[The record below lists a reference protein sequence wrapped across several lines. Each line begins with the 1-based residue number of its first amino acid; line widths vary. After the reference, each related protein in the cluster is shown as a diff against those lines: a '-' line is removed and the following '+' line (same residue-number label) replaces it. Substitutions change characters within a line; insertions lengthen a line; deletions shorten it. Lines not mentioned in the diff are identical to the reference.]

1 MSDHGRP
8 GQREIAVAVGADT
21 RRIELGVR
29 GMTCAACVAHV
40 TAALEDV
47 AGVDAANVNLATER
61 AGLTLSPGFRV
72 SLAELSGALEDAGYG
87 LRVEKLTLKIGGI
100 TSASC
105 VDRIEGALNDVEGVE
120 LADVSLATESGMVE
134 YVPGLA
140 TVADLREAIESVG
153 YSVTGVVSEAGGSA
167 VARELWALKWK
178 AGVSLGV
185 AAIIMAI
192 MVSQVDLSR
201 LPLRVDWIFLA
212 VATPV
217 QFWAG
222 RQFYSSAWNALKH
235 RAANM
240 DTLIATGTSVAYLYS
255 AAVTVFAGSTVLEGR
270 ASGTY
275 FDTST
280 AIVGLVLLGR
290 YLEIRAKGRA
300 SNAVRALIGLQPK
313 RARVLRDG
321 REFDVDVEDVV
332 PGDVVLVRPGERLPV
347 DGEVLE
353 GASSVDES
361 MLTGESVP
369 VEKAPG
375 DTVYGATVNTTG
387 GFSFRATKVG
397 RDSALAQI
405 ARLVE
410 EAQGSRAPVQR
421 LADAVAA
428 YFVPAVVAV
437 SIAAFTIWLF
447 LGPAPAYLSAT
458 LVAVAVLIIACPCAL
473 GLATPTAVMVGIG
486 KGAEQ
491 GILIKS
497 AEALETAH
505 RVDVVVL
512 DKTGTV
518 TEGRLSVIETVAVSI
533 SQDELLRLAASI
545 ERRSEHPVG
554 RAVVEASE
562 RVGAG
567 WAAPTDVRALPG
579 LGIEGTVDGT
589 RVVIGSLK
597 LIEHSGLPVPEDI
610 EASADRLERQGRTL
624 LYVGSGGEVKGLFA
638 LSDSPRADS
647 KAAVDLLRDKGIEVV
662 MLTGDR
668 ERTARAVAAQVGI
681 DRVFAEVLPG
691 EKADV
696 VSRLQAEGK
705 TVAMVGDGINDAPAL
720 ARADVGIAVGTG
732 TDIAMESSD
741 ITLVGTGLT
750 SVAAA
755 IDLSRA
761 TMRTIRQNLFWA
773 FAYNVV
779 LIPIAAGVLYPVF
792 SADGVPEVL
801 SPILGQH
808 GFLNPVL
815 AAGAMAFSSVTV
827 VTNSLRL
834 RRAPVGVQH
843 RRRA

>member
-61 AGLTLSPGFRV
+61 AGLTLSPGSRV

-87 LRVEKLTLKIGGI
+87 LHVEKLTLKIGGI

-105 VDRIEGALNDVEGVE
+105 VHRIEGALNDVEGVE
-120 LADVSLATESGMVE
+120 FADVSLATESGMVE
-134 YVPGLA
+134 YVPGVA

-153 YSVTGVVSEAGGSA
+153 YSATGVVSEAGGSA

-185 AAIIMAI
+185 AAIIMAV

-313 RARVLRDG
+313 RARVIRDG
-321 REFDVDVEDVV
+321 REFDVGVEDVV

-353 GASSVDES
+353 GDSSVDES

-387 GFSFRATKVG
+387 GFSFRATKIG

-405 ARLVE
+405 VRLVE

-486 KGAEQ
+486 KGAER

-518 TEGRLSVIETVAVSI
+518 TEGRLSVIETVAASI

-562 RVGAG
+562 RLGAD

-624 LYVGSGGEVKGLFA
+624 LYVGSGGEVKGLIA

-691 EKADV
+691 EKADI

-773 FAYNVV
+773 FAYNVA

-834 RRAPVGVQH
+834 RRAPVGVRH

>member
-1 MSDHGRP
+1 M
-8 GQREIAVAVGADT
+8 AVGADT
-21 RRIELGVR
+21 RRIEFGVK

-47 AGVDAANVNLATER
+47 AGVSAANVNLATER
-61 AGLTLSPGFRV
+61 AGLMLSPGSRV

-87 LRVEKLTLKIGGI
+87 LRVEKLALGIGEMI
-100 TSASC
+100 SASC
-105 VDRIEGALNDVEGVE
+105 VSRIQGALETVEGVE
-120 LADVSLATESGMVE
+120 LANVSLATESATVE
-134 YVPGLA
+134 YVPGAA
-140 TVADLREAIESVG
+140 TVTDLREAIESVG
-153 YSVTGVVSEAGGSA
+153 YSVTGVVVEGGGDA

-178 AGVSLGV
+178 AGISLGV
-185 AAIIMAI
+185 AAIIMAV
-192 MVSQVDLSR
+192 MLSQVDLSR
-201 LPLRVDWIFLA
+201 LPFPVDWIFFAL
-212 VATPV
+212 ATPV

-255 AAVTVFAGSTVLEGR
+255 AAVTVFAGSVVLEGR
-270 ASGTY
+270 ATGTY

-300 SNAVRALIGLQPK
+300 SSAVRALIGLQPK

-321 REFDVDVEDVV
+321 RELDVGVEDVV

-361 MLTGESVP
+361 MLTGESVTRRQGIWRHRLRGYRQHHRRILL
-369 VEKAPG
+369 PG
-375 DTVYGATVNTTG
+375 HKGGTRLRPGSDSEARGRSAGIEGTGPASCRHRGSLLRPCGDCSFGCRVYH
-387 GFSFRATKVG
+387 
-397 RDSALAQI
+397 LA
-405 ARLVE
+405 
-410 EAQGSRAPVQR
+410 
-421 LADAVAA
+421 
-428 YFVPAVVAV
+428 VP
-437 SIAAFTIWLF
+437 
-447 LGPAPAYLSAT
+447 GPAPAYLNAT
-458 LVAVAVLIIACPCAL
+458 LVAVAVLIVACPCAL

-518 TEGRLSVIETVAVSI
+518 TEGRLSVVETVAASI
-533 SQDELLRLAASI
+533 SRDELLRLAASI
-545 ERRSEHPVG
+545 ERRSEHPIG

-562 RVGAG
+562 SVGAG
-567 WAAPTDVRALPG
+567 WAAATDVRALPG

-589 RVVIGSLK
+589 GVVIGSHK
-597 LIEHSGLPVPEDI
+597 LIEQRGLPVPEEV
-610 EASADRLERQGRTL
+610 EASADRLEREGRTHL
-624 LYVGSGGEVKGLFA
+624 FVGFGGEIKGLIA

-668 ERTARAVAAQVGI
+668 ERTAQAVAAQVGI

-696 VSRLQAEGK
+696 VARLQAEGK

-741 ITLVGTGLT
+741 VTLVGTGLT
-750 SVAAA
+750 PVAAA

-773 FAYNVV
+773 FAYNVA
-779 LIPIAAGVLYPVF
+779 LIPVAAGVLYPIF
-792 SADGVPEVL
+792 SANGVPEVL

-834 RRAPVGVQH
+834 RRAPVGVRH
-843 RRRA
+843 RRYS

>member
-1 MSDHGRP
+1 M
-8 GQREIAVAVGADT
+8 AVGADT
-21 RRIELGVR
+21 RRIEFGVK

-47 AGVDAANVNLATER
+47 AGVSAANVNLATER
-61 AGLTLSPGFRV
+61 AGLMLSPGSRV

-87 LRVEKLTLKIGGI
+87 LRVEKLALGIGEMI
-100 TSASC
+100 SASC
-105 VDRIEGALNDVEGVE
+105 VSRIQGALETVEGVE
-120 LADVSLATESGMVE
+120 LANVSLATESATVE
-134 YVPGLA
+134 YVPGAA
-140 TVADLREAIESVG
+140 TVTDLREAIESVG
-153 YSVTGVVSEAGGSA
+153 YSVTGVVVEGGGDA

-178 AGVSLGV
+178 AGISLGV
-185 AAIIMAI
+185 AAVIMAA
-192 MVSQVDLSR
+192 MVSPADLSG
-201 LPLRVDWIFLA
+201 LPVGVDWIFFAL
-212 VATPV
+212 ATPV

-222 RQFYSSAWNALKH
+222 RQFYGSAWNALKH
-235 RAANM
+235 RTANM
-240 DTLIATGTSVAYLYS
+240 DTLIVTGTSVAYLYS
-255 AAVTVFAGSTVLEGR
+255 AAVTIFAGSAVLEGR
-270 ASGTY
+270 ATGTY

-300 SNAVRALIGLQPK
+300 SSAVRALIGLQPK

-321 REFDVDVEDVV
+321 RELDVGVEDVV

-369 VEKAPG
+369 VDKESG

-405 ARLVE
+405 VRLVE

-421 LADAVAA
+421 LADTVAA
-428 YFVPAVVAV
+428 YFVPAVIAV
-437 SIAAFTIWLF
+437 SVAAFTIWLF
-447 LGPAPAYLSAT
+447 LGPAPPYLNAT
-458 LVAVAVLIIACPCAL
+458 LVAVAVLIVACPCAL

-518 TEGRLSVIETVAVSI
+518 TEGRLSVVETVAASI
-533 SQDELLRLAASI
+533 SRDELLRLAASI
-545 ERRSEHPVG
+545 ERRSEHPIG

-562 RVGAG
+562 SVGAG
-567 WAAPTDVRALPG
+567 WAAATDVRALPG

-589 RVVIGSLK
+589 GVVIGSHK
-597 LIEHSGLPVPEDI
+597 LIEQRGLPVPEEV
-610 EASADRLERQGRTL
+610 EASADRLEREGRTHL
-624 LYVGSGGEVKGLFA
+624 FVGFGGEIKGLIA
-638 LSDSPRADS
+638 LSDSLRADS

-668 ERTARAVAAQVGI
+668 ERTAQAVAAQVGI

-696 VSRLQAEGK
+696 VARLQAEGK

-741 ITLVGTGLT
+741 VTLVGTGLT
-750 SVAAA
+750 PVAAA

-773 FAYNVV
+773 FAYNVA
-779 LIPIAAGVLYPVF
+779 LIPVAAGVLYPIF
-792 SADGVPEVL
+792 SANGVPEVL

-815 AAGAMAFSSVTV
+815 AAGAMGFSSVTV

-834 RRAPVGVQH
+834 RRAPVGVRH
-843 RRRA
+843 RRYS

>member
-1 MSDHGRP
+1 
-8 GQREIAVAVGADT
+8 
-21 RRIELGVR
+21 
-29 GMTCAACVAHV
+29 MTCAACVAHV

-61 AGLTLSPGFRV
+61 AGLTLSPGSRV

-87 LRVEKLTLKIGGI
+87 LRVEKLALGIGGM

-105 VDRIEGALNDVEGVE
+105 VSRIQGALETVEGVE
-120 LADVSLATESGMVE
+120 LANVSLATESATVE
-134 YVPGLA
+134 YVPGAA
-140 TVADLREAIESVG
+140 TVTDLREAIESVG
-153 YSVTGVVSEAGGSA
+153 YSVTGVVSEGGGPA

-178 AGVSLGV
+178 AGISLGG
-185 AAIIMAI
+185 AAVIMAA
-192 MVSQVDLSR
+192 MVSPADLSG
-201 LPLRVDWIFLA
+201 LPVGVDWIFFAL
-212 VATPV
+212 ATPV

-222 RQFYSSAWNALKH
+222 RQFYGSAWNALKH
-235 RAANM
+235 RTANM

-255 AAVTVFAGSTVLEGR
+255 AAVTIFAGSAVLEGR
-270 ASGTY
+270 ATGTY

-300 SNAVRALIGLQPK
+300 SSAVRALIGLQPK

-321 REFDVDVEDVV
+321 RELDVGVEDVV

-369 VEKAPG
+369 VDKESG

-405 ARLVE
+405 VRLVE

-421 LADAVAA
+421 LADTVAA
-428 YFVPAVVAV
+428 YFVPVVIAV
-437 SIAAFTIWLF
+437 SVVAFTIWLF
-447 LGPAPAYLSAT
+447 LGPAPASLNAT

-473 GLATPTAVMVGIG
+473 GLATPTAIMVGIG
-486 KGAEQ
+486 KGAER

-505 RVDVVVL
+505 RIDVAVL

-518 TEGRLSVIETVAVSI
+518 TEGRLSVIETVAASI
-533 SQDELLRLAASI
+533 SRDELLRLAASI
-545 ERRSEHPVG
+545 ERSSEHPIG

-562 RVGAG
+562 SVGAG
-567 WAAPTDVRALPG
+567 WAAATDVRALPG
-579 LGIEGTVDGT
+579 LGIEGTVDGIE
-589 RVVIGSLK
+589 VVVGSLK
-597 LIEHSGLPVPEDI
+597 LMEQRSLPVPKEV
-610 EASADRLERQGRTL
+610 EASAERLERQGRTL
-624 LYVGSGGEVKGLFA
+624 LYVGSGGEVRGLIA

-647 KAAVDLLRDKGIEVV
+647 KAAVDMLSAKGIEVV

-668 ERTARAVAAQVGI
+668 ERTAQAVAAQVGI
-681 DRVFAEVLPG
+681 GRVFAEVLPG
-691 EKADV
+691 EKVDV
-696 VSRLQAEGK
+696 VARLQAEGK

-741 ITLVGTGLT
+741 ITLVGAGLT
-750 SVAAA
+750 PVATA
-755 IDLSRA
+755 IDLSHA

-773 FAYNVV
+773 FAYNVA
-779 LIPIAAGVLYPVF
+779 LIPVAAGVLYPIF
-792 SADGVPEVL
+792 LANGVPEVL

-834 RRAPVGVQH
+834 RRAPVGVRH

>member
-29 GMTCAACVAHV
+29 GMTCAACVSHV

-47 AGVDAANVNLATER
+47 AGVDSANVNLATER
-61 AGLTLSPGFRV
+61 AGLTLSPGSRV

-105 VDRIEGALNDVEGVE
+105 VHRIEGALNDVEGVE

-134 YVPGLA
+134 YVSGAA

-185 AAIIMAI
+185 AAIIMVV

-201 LPLRVDWIFLA
+201 LPLRVDWIFFA

-321 REFDVDVEDVV
+321 GEFDVGVEDVV

-369 VEKAPG
+369 VDKAPG

-405 ARLVE
+405 VRLVE
-410 EAQGSRAPVQR
+410 DAQGSRAPVQR

-437 SIAAFTIWLF
+437 SIAAFTVWLF

-486 KGAEQ
+486 KGAER

-518 TEGRLSVIETVAVSI
+518 TEGRLSVIETVAASI

-562 RVGAG
+562 RAGAD
-567 WAAPTDVRALPG
+567 WASPTDVRALPG

-597 LIEHSGLPVPEDI
+597 LIEHSGLPIPEDI

-624 LYVGSGGEVKGLFA
+624 LYVGSGGEVKGLIA

-647 KAAVDLLRDKGIEVV
+647 KAAVDLLRDEGIEVV

-691 EKADV
+691 EKADI

-741 ITLVGTGLT
+741 ITLVGAGLT

-773 FAYNVV
+773 FAYNVA

-834 RRAPVGVQH
+834 RRAPVGVRH

>member
-1 MSDHGRP
+1 
-8 GQREIAVAVGADT
+8 
-21 RRIELGVR
+21 
-29 GMTCAACVAHV
+29 MTCAACVAHV

-105 VDRIEGALNDVEGVE
+105 VHRIEGALNGVEGVE
-120 LADVSLATESGMVE
+120 FADVSLATESGMVE
-134 YVPGLA
+134 YVPGVA

-201 LPLRVDWIFLA
+201 LPLRVDWIFFAL
-212 VATPV
+212 ATPV

-222 RQFYSSAWNALKH
+222 RQFYGSAWNALKH
-235 RAANM
+235 RTANM
-240 DTLIATGTSVAYLYS
+240 DTLIVTGTSVAYLYS
-255 AAVTVFAGSTVLEGR
+255 AAVTIFAGSAVLEGR
-270 ASGTY
+270 ATGTY

-300 SNAVRALIGLQPK
+300 SSAVRALIGLQPK

-321 REFDVDVEDVV
+321 RELDVGVEDVV

-369 VEKAPG
+369 VDKESG

-405 ARLVE
+405 VRLVE

-421 LADAVAA
+421 LADTVAA
-428 YFVPAVVAV
+428 YFVPAVIAV
-437 SIAAFTIWLF
+437 SVAAFTIWLF
-447 LGPAPAYLSAT
+447 LGPAPPYLNAT
-458 LVAVAVLIIACPCAL
+458 LVAVAVLIVACPCAL

-518 TEGRLSVIETVAVSI
+518 TEGRLSVVETVAASI
-533 SQDELLRLAASI
+533 SRDELLRLAASI
-545 ERRSEHPVG
+545 ERRSEHPIG

-562 RVGAG
+562 SVGAG
-567 WAAPTDVRALPG
+567 WAAATDVRALPG

-589 RVVIGSLK
+589 GVVIGSHK
-597 LIEHSGLPVPEDI
+597 LIEQRGLPVPEEV
-610 EASADRLERQGRTL
+610 EASADRLEREGRTHL
-624 LYVGSGGEVKGLFA
+624 FVGFGGEIKGLIA
-638 LSDSPRADS
+638 LSDSLRADS

-668 ERTARAVAAQVGI
+668 ERTAQAVAAQVGI

-696 VSRLQAEGK
+696 VARLQAEGK

-741 ITLVGTGLT
+741 ITLVGAGLT
-750 SVAAA
+750 PVAAA

-773 FAYNVV
+773 FAYNVA
-779 LIPIAAGVLYPVF
+779 LIPVAAGVLYPIF
-792 SADGVPEVL
+792 SANGVPEGL

-834 RRAPVGVQH
+834 RRAPVGVRH
-843 RRRA
+843 RRHS

>member
-1 MSDHGRP
+1 M
-8 GQREIAVAVGADT
+8 AVGADT
-21 RRIELGVR
+21 RRIEFGVK

-47 AGVDAANVNLATER
+47 AGVSAANVNLATER
-61 AGLTLSPGFRV
+61 AGLMLSPGSRV

-87 LRVEKLTLKIGGI
+87 LRVEKLALGIGEMI
-100 TSASC
+100 SASC
-105 VDRIEGALNDVEGVE
+105 VSRIQGALETVEGVE
-120 LADVSLATESGMVE
+120 LANVSLATESATVE
-134 YVPGLA
+134 YVPGAA
-140 TVADLREAIESVG
+140 TVTDLREAIESVG
-153 YSVTGVVSEAGGSA
+153 YSVTGVVVEGGGPA

-178 AGVSLGV
+178 AGISLGV
-185 AAIIMAI
+185 AAVIMAA
-192 MVSQVDLSR
+192 MVSPADLSG
-201 LPLRVDWIFLA
+201 LPVGVDWIFFAL
-212 VATPV
+212 ATPV

-235 RAANM
+235 RAASM

-255 AAVTVFAGSTVLEGR
+255 AAVTIFAGSTVLDGR

-275 FDTST
+275 FDTSS
-280 AIVGLVLLGR
+280 AIIGLVLLGR

-300 SNAVRALIGLQPK
+300 SSAVRALIGLQPK

-321 REFDVDVEDVV
+321 RELDVGVEDVV

-353 GASSVDES
+353 GASAVDES
-361 MLTGESVP
+361 MLTGESLP
-369 VEKAPG
+369 VDKASG

-405 ARLVE
+405 VRLVE

-421 LADAVAA
+421 LADTVAA
-428 YFVPAVVAV
+428 YFVPAVIAV
-437 SIAAFTIWLF
+437 SVAAFTAWLF
-447 LGPAPAYLSAT
+447 LGPAPAYLNAT

-505 RVDVVVL
+505 KVDVVVL

-518 TEGRLSVIETVAVSI
+518 TEGRLSVVETVAASI
-533 SQDELLRLAASI
+533 SRDELLRLAASI
-545 ERRSEHPVG
+545 ERRSEHPIG

-562 RVGAG
+562 SVGAG
-567 WAAPTDVRALPG
+567 WAAATDVRALPG

-589 RVVIGSLK
+589 GVVIGSHK
-597 LIEHSGLPVPEDI
+597 LIEQRGLPVPEEV
-610 EASADRLERQGRTL
+610 EASADRLEREGRTHL
-624 LYVGSGGEVKGLFA
+624 FVGFRGEIKGLIA

-668 ERTARAVAAQVGI
+668 ERTAQAVAAQVGI

-696 VSRLQAEGK
+696 VSKLQAEGK

-741 ITLVGTGLT
+741 ITLVGGGLT
-750 SVAAA
+750 PVAAA

-773 FAYNVV
+773 FAYNVA
-779 LIPIAAGVLYPVF
+779 LIPVAAGVLYPIF
-792 SADGVPEVL
+792 SANGVPEVL

-815 AAGAMAFSSVTV
+815 AAGAMGFSSVTV

-834 RRAPVGVQH
+834 RRAPVGVRH
-843 RRRA
+843 RRHS

>member
-1 MSDHGRP
+1 
-8 GQREIAVAVGADT
+8 
-21 RRIELGVR
+21 
-29 GMTCAACVAHV
+29 MTCAACVAHV

-361 MLTGESVP
+361 MLTGESVL

>member
-1 MSDHGRP
+1 
-8 GQREIAVAVGADT
+8 
-21 RRIELGVR
+21 
-29 GMTCAACVAHV
+29 MTCAACVAHV

-61 AGLTLSPGFRV
+61 AGLTLSPGSRV

-87 LRVEKLTLKIGGI
+87 LRVEKLTLKISGI

-105 VDRIEGALNDVEGVE
+105 VHRIEGALNGVEGVE
-120 LADVSLATESGMVE
+120 IADVSLATESGMVE
-134 YVPGLA
+134 YVPGVA

-212 VATPV
+212 VAAPV

-313 RARVLRDG
+313 RARVIRDG
-321 REFDVDVEDVV
+321 REFDVGVEDVV

-353 GASSVDES
+353 GDSSVDES

-387 GFSFRATKVG
+387 GFSFRATKIG

-405 ARLVE
+405 VRLVE

-518 TEGRLSVIETVAVSI
+518 TEGRLSVIETVAASI

-562 RVGAG
+562 RLGAD

-720 ARADVGIAVGTG
+720 ARADVGIAIGTG

-741 ITLVGTGLT
+741 ITLVGAGLT

-834 RRAPVGVQH
+834 RRAPVGVRR

>member
-1 MSDHGRP
+1 M
-8 GQREIAVAVGADT
+8 AVGADT
-21 RRIELGVR
+21 RRIEFGVK

-47 AGVDAANVNLATER
+47 AGVSAANVNLATER
-61 AGLTLSPGFRV
+61 AGLMLSPGSRV

-87 LRVEKLTLKIGGI
+87 LRVEKLALGIGEMI
-100 TSASC
+100 SASC
-105 VDRIEGALNDVEGVE
+105 VSRIQGALETVEGVE
-120 LADVSLATESGMVE
+120 LANVSLATESATVE
-134 YVPGLA
+134 YVPGAA
-140 TVADLREAIESVG
+140 TVTDLREAIESVG
-153 YSVTGVVSEAGGSA
+153 YSVTGVVVEGGGDA

-178 AGVSLGV
+178 AGISLGV
-185 AAIIMAI
+185 AAVIMAA
-192 MVSQVDLSR
+192 MVSPADLSG
-201 LPLRVDWIFLA
+201 LPVGVDWIFFAL
-212 VATPV
+212 ATPV

-222 RQFYSSAWNALKH
+222 RQFYGSAWNALKH
-235 RAANM
+235 RTANM

-255 AAVTVFAGSTVLEGR
+255 AAVTIFAGSAVLEGR
-270 ASGTY
+270 ATGTY

-290 YLEIRAKGRA
+290 YLEVRAKGRA
-300 SNAVRALIGLQPK
+300 SNAVRALIGLQPR

-321 REFDVDVEDVV
+321 RELDVGVEDVV

-369 VEKAPG
+369 VDKASG

-405 ARLVE
+405 VRLVE

-421 LADAVAA
+421 LADTVAA
-428 YFVPAVVAV
+428 YFVPAVIAV

-447 LGPAPAYLSAT
+447 LGPAPAYLNAT

-486 KGAEQ
+486 KGAER

-505 RVDVVVL
+505 KVDVVVL

-518 TEGRLSVIETVAVSI
+518 TEGRLSVVETVAASI
-533 SQDELLRLAASI
+533 SRDELLRLAASI
-545 ERRSEHPVG
+545 ERRSEHPIG

-562 RVGAG
+562 SVGAG
-567 WAAPTDVRALPG
+567 WAAATDVRALPG

-589 RVVIGSLK
+589 GVVIGNHK
-597 LIEHSGLPVPEDI
+597 LIEQRGLPVPEEV
-610 EASADRLERQGRTL
+610 EASADRLEREGRTHFF
-624 LYVGSGGEVKGLFA
+624 VGFGGEIKGLIS

-668 ERTARAVAAQVGI
+668 ERTAQAVAAQVGI

-696 VSRLQAEGK
+696 VAWLQAEGK

-741 ITLVGTGLT
+741 ITLVGGGLT
-750 SVAAA
+750 PVAAA

-773 FAYNVV
+773 FAYNVA
-779 LIPIAAGVLYPVF
+779 LIPVAAGVLYPIF
-792 SADGVPEVL
+792 SANGVPEVL

-834 RRAPVGVQH
+834 RRAPVGVRH
-843 RRRA
+843 RRYS

>member
-1 MSDHGRP
+1 M
-8 GQREIAVAVGADT
+8 AAGADT
-21 RRIELGVR
+21 RRIELGVS

-47 AGVDAANVNLATER
+47 TGVDAANVNLATER
-61 AGLTLSPGFRV
+61 AGLTLSPDSQV

-87 LRVEKLTLKIGGI
+87 LRLEKLTLRIGGM

-105 VDRIEGALNDVEGVE
+105 VPRIAGALNDVEGVE
-120 LADVSLATESGMVE
+120 LADVSLATESATVE
-134 YVPGLA
+134 YVPGAA
-140 TVADLREAIESVG
+140 TVTDLREAIEGVG
-153 YSVTGVVSEAGGSA
+153 YSVTGVESEAGGSA
-167 VARELWALKWK
+167 VAGELWALKWK

-185 AAIIMAI
+185 AAIIMAV
-192 MVSQVDLSR
+192 MVFQVDLSR
-201 LPLRVDWIFLA
+201 LPFRVDWIFFAL
-212 VATPV
+212 ATPV

-255 AAVTVFAGSTVLEGR
+255 AAVTVFAGSAALEGR

-290 YLEIRAKGRA
+290 YLEVRAKGRA
-300 SNAVRALIGLQPK
+300 SNAVRALIGLQPR

-321 REFDVDVEDVV
+321 RELDVSVEDVV
-332 PGDVVLVRPGERLPV
+332 PGDVVLARPGERLPV

-369 VEKAPG
+369 VDKAPG

-405 ARLVE
+405 VRLVE

-428 YFVPAVVAV
+428 YFVPAVIAV
-437 SIAAFTIWLF
+437 SVAAFTIWLF
-447 LGPAPAYLSAT
+447 LGPAPAYLNAT

-486 KGAEQ
+486 KGAKQ

-505 RVDVVVL
+505 KVDVVVL

-518 TEGRLSVIETVAVSI
+518 TEGRLSVVETFAASI
-533 SQDELLRLAASI
+533 SRDKLLRLAASI
-545 ERRSEHPVG
+545 ERRSEHPIG

-562 RVGAG
+562 SVGAG
-567 WAAPTDVRALPG
+567 WAAATDVRALPG
-579 LGIEGTVDGT
+579 LGIEGTVEGT
-589 RVVIGSLK
+589 GVVIGSLK
-597 LIEHSGLPVPEDI
+597 LVEHSGLCVPEDI
-610 EASADRLERQGRTL
+610 EASADLLEGQGRTL
-624 LYVGSGGEVKGLFA
+624 LFVGFGGEVKGLIA

-647 KAAVDLLRDKGIEVV
+647 KAAVDLLRDKGIEVA

-668 ERTARAVAAQVGI
+668 ERTAQAVAAQVGI
-681 DRVFAEVLPG
+681 DRVFSEVLPG

-696 VSRLQAEGK
+696 VSLLQAQGK

-720 ARADVGIAVGTG
+720 ALADVGIAVGTG

-741 ITLVGTGLT
+741 ITLVGAGLT
-750 SVAAA
+750 PVAAS

-773 FAYNVV
+773 FAYNVA
-779 LIPIAAGVLYPVF
+779 LIPVAAGVLYPVF
-792 SADGVPEVL
+792 SANGVPDVL
-801 SPILGQH
+801 SPVLGQH

-834 RRAPVGVQH
+834 RRAPVGVRH
-843 RRRA
+843 RRYS

>member
-1 MSDHGRP
+1 M
-8 GQREIAVAVGADT
+8 AVDGDT
-21 RRIELGVR
+21 RRVELGVS
-29 GMTCAACVAHV
+29 GMTCAACVVHV
-40 TAALEDV
+40 TGALEGV
-47 AGVDAANVNLATER
+47 AGVDAANVNLATEK
-61 AGLTLSPGFRV
+61 AGLTLSPGSGV
-72 SLAELSGALEDAGYG
+72 SLSDLSAALEDAGYG
-87 LRVEKLTLKIGGI
+87 LRLEKLTLGIGGM
-100 TSASC
+100 TSSSC
-105 VDRIEGALNDVEGVE
+105 VGQIEGALLGVEGVE
-120 LADVSLATESGMVE
+120 VAHVSLATESGTVE
-134 YVPGLA
+134 YVPGVVA
-140 TVADLREAIESVG
+140 VADLREAIEKAG
-153 YSVTGVVSEAGGSA
+153 YSVTGVVSEGGGVA
-167 VARELWALKWK
+167 VARELRALKWK
-178 AGVSLGV
+178 AGISLVV
-185 AAIIMAI
+185 AAVTMAV
-192 MVSQVDLSR
+192 MMSPADLSG
-201 LPLRVDWIFLA
+201 LPVGVDWMFFAL
-212 VATPV
+212 ATPV

-222 RQFYSSAWNALKH
+222 RQFYASAWNALKH
-235 RAANM
+235 GAANM

-255 AAVTVFAGSTVLEGR
+255 ATVTVFAGSTVLEGR
-270 ASGTY
+270 ASATY

-321 REFDVDVEDVV
+321 LELDVGVDDVV
-332 PGDVVLVRPGERLPV
+332 PGDVVLVRPGERIPV
-347 DGEVLE
+347 DGEVVE

-369 VEKAPG
+369 VDKASG

-387 GFSFRATKVG
+387 AFSFRATKVG

-405 ARLVE
+405 VRLVE
-410 EAQGSRAPVQR
+410 DAQGSRAPVQR

-437 SIAAFTIWLF
+437 SIAAFTVWIF
-447 LGPAPAYLSAT
+447 LGPAPAFVNAT

-486 KGAEQ
+486 KGAER
-491 GILIKS
+491 GILVKS

-518 TEGRLSVIETVAVSI
+518 TEGRLSVVEIVAHSM
-533 SQDELLRLAASI
+533 SRGELLRLAASI

-554 RAVVEASE
+554 RAVVEAFE
-562 RVGAG
+562 EVGAD
-567 WAAPTDVRALPG
+567 WAVTADVRALPG
-579 LGIEGTVDGT
+579 LGIEGTVDGA
-589 RVVIGSLK
+589 RVVVGSLR
-597 LIEHSGLPVPEDI
+597 LIEQRGFPIPKDVRV
-610 EASADRLERQGRTL
+610 SADRLEGQGRTL
-624 LYVGSGGEVKGLFA
+624 LYVGSEGEVTGLIA

-647 KAAVDLLRDKGIEVV
+647 RAAVDLLRDRGIEVV

-668 ERTARAVAAQVGI
+668 EPTARAAAAQVGI

-696 VSRLQAEGK
+696 VSQLQAEGK

-732 TDIAMESSD
+732 VDIAMESSD
-741 ITLVGTGLT
+741 VTLVGAGLT
-750 SVAAA
+750 PVAAA

-761 TMRTIRQNLFWA
+761 AMRTIRQNLFWA
-773 FAYNVV
+773 FAYNVA
-779 LIPIAAGVLYPVF
+779 LIPVAAGVLYPVF
-792 SADGVPEVL
+792 AANGVPEVL

-827 VTNSLRL
+827 VANSLRL
-834 RRAPVGVQH
+834 RRASVGVRH
-843 RRRA
+843 RRHA

>member
-1 MSDHGRP
+1 M
-8 GQREIAVAVGADT
+8 AVGGDT
-21 RRIELGVR
+21 RRIEFGVK

-47 AGVDAANVNLATER
+47 AGVSAANVNLATER
-61 AGLTLSPGFRV
+61 AGLMLSPGSRV

-87 LRVEKLTLKIGGI
+87 LRVEKLTLGIGEMI
-100 TSASC
+100 SASC
-105 VDRIEGALNDVEGVE
+105 VSRIQGALETVEGVE
-120 LADVSLATESGMVE
+120 LANVSLATESATVE
-134 YVPGLA
+134 YVPGAA
-140 TVADLREAIESVG
+140 TVTDLREAIESVG
-153 YSVTGVVSEAGGSA
+153 YSVTGVVVEGGGDA

-178 AGVSLGV
+178 AGISLGV
-185 AAIIMAI
+185 AAVIMAA
-192 MVSQVDLSR
+192 MVSPADLSG
-201 LPLRVDWIFLA
+201 LPVGVDWIFFAL
-212 VATPV
+212 ATPV

-222 RQFYSSAWNALKH
+222 RQFYGSAWNALKH
-235 RAANM
+235 RTANM
-240 DTLIATGTSVAYLYS
+240 DTLIVTGTSVAYLYS
-255 AAVTVFAGSTVLEGR
+255 AAVTIFAGSAVLEGR
-270 ASGTY
+270 ATGTY

-300 SNAVRALIGLQPK
+300 SSAVRALIGLQPK

-321 REFDVDVEDVV
+321 RELDVGVEDVV

-369 VEKAPG
+369 VDKESG

-387 GFSFRATKVG
+387 GFSFQATKVG

-405 ARLVE
+405 VRLVE

-421 LADAVAA
+421 LADTVAA
-428 YFVPAVVAV
+428 YFVPAVIAV
-437 SIAAFTIWLF
+437 SVAAFTIWLF
-447 LGPAPAYLSAT
+447 LGPAPPYLNAT
-458 LVAVAVLIIACPCAL
+458 LVAVAVLIVACPCAL

-518 TEGRLSVIETVAVSI
+518 TEGRLSVVETVAASI
-533 SQDELLRLAASI
+533 SRDELLRLAASI
-545 ERRSEHPVG
+545 ERRSEHPIG

-562 RVGAG
+562 SVGAG
-567 WAAPTDVRALPG
+567 GAAATDVRALPG

-589 RVVIGSLK
+589 GVVIGSHK
-597 LIEHSGLPVPEDI
+597 LIEQRGLPVPEEV
-610 EASADRLERQGRTL
+610 EASADRLEREGRTHL
-624 LYVGSGGEVKGLFA
+624 FVGFGGEIKGLIA

-668 ERTARAVAAQVGI
+668 ERTAQAVAAQVGI

-696 VSRLQAEGK
+696 VARLQAEGK

-741 ITLVGTGLT
+741 VTLVGTGLT
-750 SVAAA
+750 PVAAA

-773 FAYNVV
+773 FAYNVA
-779 LIPIAAGVLYPVF
+779 LIPVAAGVLYPIF
-792 SADGVPEVL
+792 SANGVPEVL

-815 AAGAMAFSSVTV
+815 AAGAMGFSSVTV

-834 RRAPVGVQH
+834 RRAPVGVRH
-843 RRRA
+843 RRYS

>member
-1 MSDHGRP
+1 
-8 GQREIAVAVGADT
+8 
-21 RRIELGVR
+21 
-29 GMTCAACVAHV
+29 MTCAACVAHV

-47 AGVDAANVNLATER
+47 TGVDAANVNLATER

-105 VDRIEGALNDVEGVE
+105 VHRIEGALNGVEGVE
-120 LADVSLATESGMVE
+120 FADVSLATESGMVE
-134 YVPGLA
+134 YVPGVA

-255 AAVTVFAGSTVLEGR
+255 AAVTVFAGSTILEGR

-313 RARVLRDG
+313 RARILRDG
-321 REFDVDVEDVV
+321 REFDVGVEDVV
-332 PGDVVLVRPGERLPV
+332 LGDVVLVRPGERLPV
-347 DGEVLE
+347 DGEVIE

-369 VEKAPG
+369 VDKASG

-405 ARLVE
+405 VRLVE

-428 YFVPAVVAV
+428 YFVPAVVVV
-437 SIAAFTIWLF
+437 SIAAFTVWLF
-447 LGPAPAYLSAT
+447 LGPEPACLSAT

-486 KGAEQ
+486 KGAER

-518 TEGRLSVIETVAVSI
+518 TEGRLSVVETVAASI
-533 SQDELLRLAASI
+533 GQDELLRLAASI

-562 RVGAG
+562 RLGAD

-597 LIEHSGLPVPEDI
+597 LIEQSGLPVPEDV
-610 EASADRLERQGRTL
+610 EASVDRLERQGRTL
-624 LYVGSGGEVKGLFA
+624 LYVGSGGEVKGLIA

-691 EKADV
+691 EKADI

-755 IDLSRA
+755 IDLSRV

-773 FAYNVV
+773 FAYNVA

-792 SADGVPEVL
+792 STDGVPEVL

-834 RRAPVGVQH
+834 RRAPVGVRQ

>member
-1 MSDHGRP
+1 
-8 GQREIAVAVGADT
+8 
-21 RRIELGVR
+21 
-29 GMTCAACVAHV
+29 MTCAACVAHV

-105 VDRIEGALNDVEGVE
+105 VHRIEGALNGVEGVE
-120 LADVSLATESGMVE
+120 FADVSLATESGMVE
-134 YVPGLA
+134 YVPGVA

-153 YSVTGVVSEAGGSA
+153 YSVTGVESEADGSA
-167 VARELWALKWK
+167 VARELWTLKWK

-185 AAIIMAI
+185 AAIIMAV

-217 QFWAG
+217 QLWAG
-222 RQFYSSAWNALKH
+222 HQFYSSAWNALKH

-240 DTLIATGTSVAYLYS
+240 DTLIVTGTSVAYLYS
-255 AAVTVFAGSTVLEGR
+255 AAVTVFAGSTILEGR

-313 RARVLRDG
+313 RARILRDG
-321 REFDVDVEDVV
+321 REFDVGVEDVV

-347 DGEVLE
+347 DGEVIE

-369 VEKAPG
+369 VDKASG

-405 ARLVE
+405 VRLVE
-410 EAQGSRAPVQR
+410 DAQGSRAPVQR

-447 LGPAPAYLSAT
+447 LGPEPAYLSAT

-486 KGAEQ
+486 KGAER

-497 AEALETAH
+497 AEALETAQ

-518 TEGRLSVIETVAVSI
+518 TEGRLSVVETVAASI

-562 RVGAG
+562 RLGAD

-624 LYVGSGGEVKGLFA
+624 LYVGSGGEVRGLIA

-668 ERTARAVAAQVGI
+668 GRTARAVAAQVGI

-720 ARADVGIAVGTG
+720 ARADVGISVGTG

-741 ITLVGTGLT
+741 ITLVGAGLT

-773 FAYNVV
+773 FAYNVA

-834 RRAPVGVQH
+834 RRAPVGVRQ

>member
-1 MSDHGRP
+1 M
-8 GQREIAVAVGADT
+8 AVGADT
-21 RRIELGVR
+21 RRIEIGVS
-29 GMTCAACVAHV
+29 GMTCAACVSHV

-47 AGVDAANVNLATER
+47 DGVDAANVNLATEK
-61 AGLTLSPGFRV
+61 AGLTLSPGSHV
-72 SLAELSGALEDAGYG
+72 LLVDLSGALDDAGYG
-87 LRVEKLTLKIGGI
+87 LSVEKLTLGIGGM
-100 TSASC
+100 TSESC
-105 VDRIEGALNDVEGVE
+105 VRRIEDALDDVEGVE
-120 LADVSLATESGMVE
+120 LASVSLAAESAAVE
-134 YVPGLA
+134 YVPG
-140 TVADLREAIESVG
+140 VAAVTDLREVIESVG
-153 YSVTGVVSEAGGSA
+153 YSVTGVESEGGGPA
-167 VARELWALKWK
+167 VARELRALKWK
-178 AGVSLGV
+178 AGISLSV
-185 AAIIMAI
+185 AAVTMAV
-192 MVSQVDLSR
+192 MMSPADLSA
-201 LPLRVDWIFLA
+201 LPVGVDWIFF
-212 VATPV
+212 VFATPV

-222 RQFYSSAWNALKH
+222 RQFYASAWNALKH

-300 SNAVRALIGLQPK
+300 SNAVRALIGLQPR

-321 REFDVDVEDVV
+321 RELDVGVDDVV
-332 PGDVVLVRPGERLPV
+332 PGDVVLVRPGERIPV
-347 DGEVLE
+347 DGEVVE
-353 GASSVDES
+353 GASSIDES

-369 VEKAPG
+369 VDKASG

-387 GFSFRATKVG
+387 AFSFRATKVG

-405 ARLVE
+405 VRLVE
-410 EAQGSRAPVQR
+410 DAQGSRAPVQR

-437 SIAAFTIWLF
+437 SIAAFTVWLF
-447 LGPAPAYLSAT
+447 LGPAPAFVNAT

-518 TEGRLSVIETVAVSI
+518 TEGRLSVVEIVAPSM
-533 SQDELLRLAASI
+533 SRDELLRLAASV

-554 RAVVEASE
+554 RAIVKAFEE
-562 RVGAG
+562 VGAD
-567 WAAPTDVRALPG
+567 WAATADVRALPG
-579 LGIEGTVDGT
+579 LGIEGMVNGA
-589 RVVIGSLK
+589 RVVIGSLN
-597 LIEHSGLPVPEDI
+597 LIEQNGFPIPEDI
-610 EASADRLERQGRTL
+610 QVSADRLEGQGRTL
-624 LYVGSGGEVKGLFA
+624 LYVGSGGEVMGLIA

-647 KAAVDLLRDKGIEVV
+647 RAAVDLLRGRGIEVV

-668 ERTARAVAAQVGI
+668 EPTARAVAAQVGI

-732 TDIAMESSD
+732 ADIAMESSD
-741 ITLVGTGLT
+741 ITLVGAGLT
-750 SVAAA
+750 PVEAA

-761 TMRTIRQNLFWA
+761 AMMTIRQNLFWA
-773 FAYNVV
+773 FAYNVA

-827 VTNSLRL
+827 VANSLRL
-834 RRAPVGVQH
+834 RRAPVGVRH
-843 RRRA
+843 RRHA

>member
-1 MSDHGRP
+1 M
-8 GQREIAVAVGADT
+8 AVGADT
-21 RRIELGVR
+21 RRIEFGVK

-47 AGVDAANVNLATER
+47 AGVSAANVNLATER
-61 AGLTLSPGFRV
+61 AGLMLSPGSRV

-87 LRVEKLTLKIGGI
+87 LRVEKLALGIGEMI
-100 TSASC
+100 SASC
-105 VDRIEGALNDVEGVE
+105 VSRIQGALETVEGVE
-120 LADVSLATESGMVE
+120 LANVSLATESATVE
-134 YVPGLA
+134 YVPGAA
-140 TVADLREAIESVG
+140 TVTDLREAIESVG
-153 YSVTGVVSEAGGSA
+153 YSVTGVVVEGGGPA

-178 AGVSLGV
+178 AGISLGV
-185 AAIIMAI
+185 AAVIMAA
-192 MVSQVDLSR
+192 MVSPADLSG
-201 LPLRVDWIFLA
+201 LPVGVDWIFFVL
-212 VATPV
+212 ATPV

-235 RAANM
+235 RAASM

-255 AAVTVFAGSTVLEGR
+255 AAVTIFAGSTVLDGR

-275 FDTST
+275 FDTSS
-280 AIVGLVLLGR
+280 AIIGLVLLGR

-300 SNAVRALIGLQPK
+300 SSAVRALIGLQPK

-321 REFDVDVEDVV
+321 RELDVGVEDVV

-369 VEKAPG
+369 VDKESG

-405 ARLVE
+405 VRLVE

-421 LADAVAA
+421 LADTVAA
-428 YFVPAVVAV
+428 YFVPAVIAV
-437 SIAAFTIWLF
+437 SVAAFTIWLF
-447 LGPAPAYLSAT
+447 LGPAPAYLNAT
-458 LVAVAVLIIACPCAL
+458 LVAVAVLIVACPCAL

-518 TEGRLSVIETVAVSI
+518 TEGRLSVVETVAASI
-533 SQDELLRLAASI
+533 SRDELLRLAASI
-545 ERRSEHPVG
+545 ERRSEHPIG

-562 RVGAG
+562 SVGAG
-567 WAAPTDVRALPG
+567 WAAATDVRALPG

-589 RVVIGSLK
+589 GVVIGSHK
-597 LIEHSGLPVPEDI
+597 LIEQRGLPVPEEV
-610 EASADRLERQGRTL
+610 EASADRLEREGRTHL
-624 LYVGSGGEVKGLFA
+624 FVGFGGEIKGLIA

-668 ERTARAVAAQVGI
+668 ERTAQAVAAQVGI

-696 VSRLQAEGK
+696 VARLQAEGK

-741 ITLVGTGLT
+741 VTLVGTGLT
-750 SVAAA
+750 PVATA

-773 FAYNVV
+773 FAYNVA
-779 LIPIAAGVLYPVF
+779 LIPVAAGVLYPIF
-792 SADGVPEVL
+792 SANGVPEVL

-815 AAGAMAFSSVTV
+815 AAGAMGFSSVTV

-834 RRAPVGVQH
+834 RRAPVGVRH
-843 RRRA
+843 RRYS

>member
-1 MSDHGRP
+1 
-8 GQREIAVAVGADT
+8 
-21 RRIELGVR
+21 
-29 GMTCAACVAHV
+29 MTCAACVAHV

-105 VDRIEGALNDVEGVE
+105 VHRIEGALNGVEGVE

-134 YVPGLA
+134 YVPGVA

-167 VARELWALKWK
+167 VARELGALKWK

-185 AAIIMAI
+185 AAIIMAV

-217 QFWAG
+217 QLWAG
-222 RQFYSSAWNALKH
+222 HQFYSSAWNALKH

-240 DTLIATGTSVAYLYS
+240 DTLIVTGTSVAYLYS
-255 AAVTVFAGSTVLEGR
+255 AAVTVFAGSTILEGR

-313 RARVLRDG
+313 RARILRDG
-321 REFDVDVEDVV
+321 REFDVGVEDVV

-347 DGEVLE
+347 DGEVID

-375 DTVYGATVNTTG
+375 DAVYGATVNTTG

-405 ARLVE
+405 VRLVE
-410 EAQGSRAPVQR
+410 DAQGSRAPVQR

-447 LGPAPAYLSAT
+447 LGPEPAYLSAT

-486 KGAEQ
+486 KGAER

-497 AEALETAH
+497 AEALETAQ

-518 TEGRLSVIETVAVSI
+518 TEGRLSVVETVAASI

-562 RVGAG
+562 RLGAD

-647 KAAVDLLRDKGIEVV
+647 KAAVELLRNKGIEVV

-741 ITLVGTGLT
+741 ITLVGAGLT

-773 FAYNVV
+773 FAYNVA

-834 RRAPVGVQH
+834 RRAPVGVRQ

>member
-1 MSDHGRP
+1 M
-8 GQREIAVAVGADT
+8 AVGGDT
-21 RRIELGVR
+21 RRIEFGVK

-47 AGVDAANVNLATER
+47 AGVSAANVNLATER
-61 AGLTLSPGFRV
+61 AGLMLSPGSRV

-87 LRVEKLTLKIGGI
+87 LRVEKLTLGIGEMI
-100 TSASC
+100 SASC
-105 VDRIEGALNDVEGVE
+105 VSRIQGALETVEGVE
-120 LADVSLATESGMVE
+120 LANVSLATESATVE
-134 YVPGLA
+134 YVPGAA
-140 TVADLREAIESVG
+140 TVTDLREAIESVG
-153 YSVTGVVSEAGGSA
+153 YSVTGVVVEGGGDA

-178 AGVSLGV
+178 AGISLGV
-185 AAIIMAI
+185 AAVIMAA
-192 MVSQVDLSR
+192 MVSPADLSG
-201 LPLRVDWIFLA
+201 LPVGVDWIFFAL
-212 VATPV
+212 ATPV

-222 RQFYSSAWNALKH
+222 RQFYGSAWNALKH
-235 RAANM
+235 RTANM
-240 DTLIATGTSVAYLYS
+240 DTLIVTGTSVAYLYS
-255 AAVTVFAGSTVLEGR
+255 AAVTIFAGSTVLDGR

-275 FDTST
+275 FDTSS
-280 AIVGLVLLGR
+280 AIIGLVLLGR

-300 SNAVRALIGLQPK
+300 SSAVRALIGLQPK

-321 REFDVDVEDVV
+321 RELDVGVEDVV

-353 GASSVDES
+353 GASAVDES
-361 MLTGESVP
+361 MLTGESLP
-369 VEKAPG
+369 VDKASG

-405 ARLVE
+405 VRLVE

-421 LADAVAA
+421 LADTVAA
-428 YFVPAVVAV
+428 YFVPAVIAV
-437 SIAAFTIWLF
+437 SVAAFTVWLF
-447 LGPAPAYLSAT
+447 LGPAPAYLNAT

-518 TEGRLSVIETVAVSI
+518 TEGRLSVVETVAASI
-533 SQDELLRLAASI
+533 SRDELLRLAASI
-545 ERRSEHPVG
+545 ERRSEHPIG

-562 RVGAG
+562 SVGAG
-567 WAAPTDVRALPG
+567 WAAATDVRALPG

-589 RVVIGSLK
+589 GVVIGSHK
-597 LIEHSGLPVPEDI
+597 LIEQRGLPVPEEV
-610 EASADRLERQGRTL
+610 EASADRLEREGRTHL
-624 LYVGSGGEVKGLFA
+624 FVGFGGEIKGLIA

-668 ERTARAVAAQVGI
+668 ERTAQAVAAQVGI

-696 VSRLQAEGK
+696 VARLQAEGK

-741 ITLVGTGLT
+741 VTLVGTGLT
-750 SVAAA
+750 PVATA

-773 FAYNVV
+773 FAYNVA
-779 LIPIAAGVLYPVF
+779 LIPVAAGVLYPIF
-792 SADGVPEVL
+792 SANGVPEVL

-834 RRAPVGVQH
+834 RRAPVGVRH
-843 RRRA
+843 RRHS

>member
-1 MSDHGRP
+1 
-8 GQREIAVAVGADT
+8 
-21 RRIELGVR
+21 
-29 GMTCAACVAHV
+29 MTCAACVAHV

-405 ARLVE
+405 VRLVE

-486 KGAEQ
+486 KGAER

-518 TEGRLSVIETVAVSI
+518 TEGRLSVIETVAASI

-647 KAAVDLLRDKGIEVV
+647 KAAVELLRNKGIEVV

-691 EKADV
+691 EKADI

-741 ITLVGTGLT
+741 ITLVGAGLT

-834 RRAPVGVQH
+834 RRAPVGVRH

>member
-1 MSDHGRP
+1 M
-8 GQREIAVAVGADT
+8 AVGVDT
-21 RRIELGVR
+21 RRVELGVS
-29 GMTCAACVAHV
+29 GMTCAACVVHV
-40 TAALEDV
+40 TGALEGV
-47 AGVDAANVNLATER
+47 AGVDAANVNLATEK
-61 AGLTLSPGFRV
+61 AGLTLASGSLV
-72 SLAELSGALEDAGYG
+72 SLAELSAALEDAGYG
-87 LRVEKLTLKIGGI
+87 LRLEKLTLRIGGM
-100 TSASC
+100 TSPPH
-105 VDRIEGALNDVEGVE
+105 VRRIEGALGGIEGVE
-120 LADVSLATESGMVE
+120 LAEVSLATESATVE
-134 YVPGLA
+134 YVPGVV
-140 TVADLREAIESVG
+140 TVAELREIIESAG
-153 YSVTGVVSEAGGSA
+153 FSVTGVVSEGEGRA
-167 VARELWALKWK
+167 VSRELWTLKRK
-178 AGVSLGV
+178 AAVSLGV
-185 AAIIMAI
+185 AAVI
-192 MVSQVDLSR
+192 MVVMFSQADLTG
-201 LPLRVDWIFLA
+201 LPIEVDWIIFAL
-212 VATPV
+212 ATPV

-222 RQFYSSAWNALKH
+222 RQFYASAWSALRH
-235 RAANM
+235 GAANM

-255 AAVTVFAGSTVLEGR
+255 AAVTVFGDSAVLEGR

-300 SNAVRALIGLQPK
+300 SDAVRALIGLQPS
-313 RARVLRDG
+313 RARVLRHG
-321 REFDVDVEDVV
+321 REFDVGVEDVV
-332 PGDVVLVRPGERLPV
+332 VGDIVIVRPGERLPV
-347 DGEVLE
+347 DGEVME
-353 GASSVDES
+353 GVSSVDES
-361 MLTGESVP
+361 MLTGESLP
-369 VEKAPG
+369 VDKAPG

-387 GFSFRATKVG
+387 GFSFRTTRVG

-405 ARLVE
+405 VKLVE
-410 EAQGSRAPVQR
+410 DAQGSRAPVQR

-437 SIAAFTIWLF
+437 SIAAFTVWLF
-447 LGPAPAYLSAT
+447 LGPAPAYVNAT

-486 KGAEQ
+486 KGAER
-491 GILIKS
+491 GVLIKS

-518 TEGRLSVIETVAVSI
+518 TEGRPSVVEVVAASM
-533 SQDELLRLAASI
+533 SRDELLRLAASV
-545 ERRSEHPVG
+545 ESRSEHPVG
-554 RAVVEASE
+554 RAVLEAAE
-562 RVGAG
+562 RKGVGWTAS
-567 WAAPTDVRALPG
+567 TDVRALPG
-579 LGIEGTVDGT
+579 LGIEGTVDGN
-589 RVVIGSLK
+589 RVVIGNLK
-597 LIEHSGLPVPEDI
+597 LLELRGIHVPGDLE
-610 EASADRLERQGRTL
+610 SAAGRLEREGKTL
-624 LYVGSGGEVKGLFA
+624 LFVGSGGEVKGLMA
-638 LSDSPRADS
+638 LSDSPRAES
-647 KAAVDLLRDKGIEVV
+647 KPAVDLLRAKGIEVV

-668 ERTARAVAAQVGI
+668 ERTARAVAAEVGI

-691 EKADV
+691 EKVDV

-741 ITLVGTGLT
+741 MTLFGTGLK

-773 FAYNVV
+773 FAYNVA
-779 LIPIAAGVLYPVF
+779 LIPVAAGVLYPVF
-792 SADGVPEVL
+792 AANCVPEVL

-827 VTNSLRL
+827 VANSLRL
-834 RRAPVGVQH
+834 RRASVGVRH
-843 RRRA
+843 RRHA

>member
-61 AGLTLSPGFRV
+61 AGLTLSPGSRV

-87 LRVEKLTLKIGGI
+87 LHVEKLTLKIGGI

-105 VDRIEGALNDVEGVE
+105 VHRIEGALNGVEGVE
-120 LADVSLATESGMVE
+120 IADVSLATESGMVE
-134 YVPGLA
+134 YVPGVA

-212 VATPV
+212 VAAPV

-313 RARVLRDG
+313 RARVIRDG
-321 REFDVDVEDVV
+321 REFDVGVEDVV

-353 GASSVDES
+353 GDSSVDES

-387 GFSFRATKVG
+387 GFSFRATKIG

-405 ARLVE
+405 VRLVE

-486 KGAEQ
+486 KGAER

-518 TEGRLSVIETVAVSI
+518 TEGRLSVIETVAASI

-562 RVGAG
+562 RLGAD

-720 ARADVGIAVGTG
+720 ARADVGIAIGTG

-741 ITLVGTGLT
+741 ITLVGAGLT

-834 RRAPVGVQH
+834 RRAPVGVRH

>member
-1 MSDHGRP
+1 
-8 GQREIAVAVGADT
+8 
-21 RRIELGVR
+21 
-29 GMTCAACVAHV
+29 MTCAACVAHV

>member
-1 MSDHGRP
+1 M
-8 GQREIAVAVGADT
+8 AVGADT
-21 RRIELGVR
+21 RRIEFGVK

-47 AGVDAANVNLATER
+47 AGVSAANVNLATER
-61 AGLTLSPGFRV
+61 AGLMLSPGSRV

-87 LRVEKLTLKIGGI
+87 LRVEKLALGIGEMI
-100 TSASC
+100 SASC
-105 VDRIEGALNDVEGVE
+105 VSRIQGALETVEGVE
-120 LADVSLATESGMVE
+120 LANVSLATESATVE
-134 YVPGLA
+134 YVPGAA
-140 TVADLREAIESVG
+140 TVTDLREAIESVG
-153 YSVTGVVSEAGGSA
+153 YSVTGVVVEGGGDA

-178 AGVSLGV
+178 AGISLGV
-185 AAIIMAI
+185 AAVIMAA
-192 MVSQVDLSR
+192 MVSPADLSG
-201 LPLRVDWIFLA
+201 LPVGVDWIFFAL
-212 VATPV
+212 ATPV

-222 RQFYSSAWNALKH
+222 RQFYGSAWNALKH
-235 RAANM
+235 RTANM
-240 DTLIATGTSVAYLYS
+240 DTLIVTGTSVAYLYS
-255 AAVTVFAGSTVLEGR
+255 AAVTIFAGSAVLEGR
-270 ASGTY
+270 ATGTY

-300 SNAVRALIGLQPK
+300 SSAVRALIGLQPK

-321 REFDVDVEDVV
+321 RELDVGVEDVV

-369 VEKAPG
+369 VDKESG

-405 ARLVE
+405 VRLVE

-421 LADAVAA
+421 LADTVAA
-428 YFVPAVVAV
+428 YFVPAVIAV
-437 SIAAFTIWLF
+437 SVAAFTIWLF
-447 LGPAPAYLSAT
+447 LGPAPAYLNAT
-458 LVAVAVLIIACPCAL
+458 LVAVAVLIVACPCAL

-518 TEGRLSVIETVAVSI
+518 TEGRLSVVETVAASI
-533 SQDELLRLAASI
+533 SRDELLRLAASI
-545 ERRSEHPVG
+545 ERRSEHPIG

-562 RVGAG
+562 SVGAG
-567 WAAPTDVRALPG
+567 WAAATDVRALPG

-589 RVVIGSLK
+589 GVVIGSHK
-597 LIEHSGLPVPEDI
+597 LIEQRGLPVPEEV
-610 EASADRLERQGRTL
+610 EASADRLEREGRTHL
-624 LYVGSGGEVKGLFA
+624 FVGFGGEIKGLIA

-668 ERTARAVAAQVGI
+668 ERTAQAVAAQVGI

-696 VSRLQAEGK
+696 VARLQAEGK

-741 ITLVGTGLT
+741 VTLVGTGLT
-750 SVAAA
+750 PVATA

-773 FAYNVV
+773 FAYNVA
-779 LIPIAAGVLYPVF
+779 LIPVAAGVLYPIF
-792 SADGVPEVL
+792 SANGVPEVL

-815 AAGAMAFSSVTV
+815 AAGAMGFSSVTV

-834 RRAPVGVQH
+834 RRAPVGVRH
-843 RRRA
+843 RRYS

>member
-1 MSDHGRP
+1 
-8 GQREIAVAVGADT
+8 
-21 RRIELGVR
+21 
-29 GMTCAACVAHV
+29 MTCAACVAHV

-834 RRAPVGVQH
+834 RRAPVGVRH

>member
-1 MSDHGRP
+1 M
-8 GQREIAVAVGADT
+8 AVGADT
-21 RRIELGVR
+21 RRIEFGVK

-47 AGVDAANVNLATER
+47 AGVSAANVNLATER
-61 AGLTLSPGFRV
+61 AGLMLSPGSRV

-87 LRVEKLTLKIGGI
+87 LRVEKLALGIGEMI
-100 TSASC
+100 SASC
-105 VDRIEGALNDVEGVE
+105 VSRIQGALETVEGVE
-120 LADVSLATESGMVE
+120 LANVSLATESATVE
-134 YVPGLA
+134 YVPGAA
-140 TVADLREAIESVG
+140 TVTDLREAIESVG
-153 YSVTGVVSEAGGSA
+153 YSVTGVVVEGGGDA

-178 AGVSLGV
+178 VGISLGV
-185 AAIIMAI
+185 AAVIMAA
-192 MVSQVDLSR
+192 MVSPADLSG
-201 LPLRVDWIFLA
+201 LPVGVDWIFFAL
-212 VATPV
+212 ATPV

-222 RQFYSSAWNALKH
+222 RQFYGSAWNALKH
-235 RAANM
+235 RTANM
-240 DTLIATGTSVAYLYS
+240 DTLIVTGTSVAYLYS
-255 AAVTVFAGSTVLEGR
+255 AAVTIFAGSAVLEGR
-270 ASGTY
+270 ATGTY

-300 SNAVRALIGLQPK
+300 SSAVRALIGLQPK

-321 REFDVDVEDVV
+321 RELDVGVEDVV

-369 VEKAPG
+369 VDKESG

-405 ARLVE
+405 VRLVE

-421 LADAVAA
+421 LADTVAA
-428 YFVPAVVAV
+428 YFVPAVIAV
-437 SIAAFTIWLF
+437 SVAAFTIWLF
-447 LGPAPAYLSAT
+447 LGPAPAYLNAT
-458 LVAVAVLIIACPCAL
+458 LVAVAVLIVACPCAL

-518 TEGRLSVIETVAVSI
+518 TEGRLSVVETVAASI
-533 SQDELLRLAASI
+533 SRDELLRLAASI

-562 RVGAG
+562 SVGAG
-567 WAAPTDVRALPG
+567 WAAATDVRALPG

-589 RVVIGSLK
+589 GVVIGSHK
-597 LIEHSGLPVPEDI
+597 LIEQRGLPVPEEV
-610 EASADRLERQGRTL
+610 EASADRLEREGRTHL
-624 LYVGSGGEVKGLFA
+624 FVGFGGEIKGLIA

-668 ERTARAVAAQVGI
+668 ERTAQAVAAQVGI

-696 VSRLQAEGK
+696 VARLQAEGK

-741 ITLVGTGLT
+741 ITLVGGGLT
-750 SVAAA
+750 PVAAA

-773 FAYNVV
+773 FAYNVA
-779 LIPIAAGVLYPVF
+779 LIPVAAGVLYPIF
-792 SADGVPEVL
+792 SANGVPEVL

-815 AAGAMAFSSVTV
+815 AAGAMGFSSVTV

-834 RRAPVGVQH
+834 RRAPVGVRH
-843 RRRA
+843 RRHS

>member
-1 MSDHGRP
+1 M
-8 GQREIAVAVGADT
+8 AVGADT
-21 RRIELGVR
+21 RRIEFGVK

-47 AGVDAANVNLATER
+47 AGVSAANVNLATER
-61 AGLTLSPGFRV
+61 AGLMLSPGSRV

-87 LRVEKLTLKIGGI
+87 LRVEKLALGIGEMI
-100 TSASC
+100 SASC
-105 VDRIEGALNDVEGVE
+105 VSRIQGALETVEGVE
-120 LADVSLATESGMVE
+120 LANVSLATESATVE
-134 YVPGLA
+134 YVPGAA
-140 TVADLREAIESVG
+140 TVTDLREAIESVG
-153 YSVTGVVSEAGGSA
+153 YSVTGVVVEGGGDA

-178 AGVSLGV
+178 AGISLGV
-185 AAIIMAI
+185 AAVIMAA
-192 MVSQVDLSR
+192 MVSPADLSG
-201 LPLRVDWIFLA
+201 LPVGVDWIFFAL
-212 VATPV
+212 ATPV

-222 RQFYSSAWNALKH
+222 RQFYGSAWNALKH
-235 RAANM
+235 RTANM
-240 DTLIATGTSVAYLYS
+240 DTLIVTGTSVAYLYS
-255 AAVTVFAGSTVLEGR
+255 AAVTIFAGSAVLEGR
-270 ASGTY
+270 ATGTY

-300 SNAVRALIGLQPK
+300 SSAVRALIGLQPK

-321 REFDVDVEDVV
+321 RELDVGVEDVV

-369 VEKAPG
+369 VDKESG

-405 ARLVE
+405 VRLVE

-421 LADAVAA
+421 LADTVAA
-428 YFVPAVVAV
+428 YFVPAVIAV
-437 SIAAFTIWLF
+437 SVAAFTIWLF
-447 LGPAPAYLSAT
+447 LGPAPAYLNAT
-458 LVAVAVLIIACPCAL
+458 LVAVAVLIVACPCAL

-518 TEGRLSVIETVAVSI
+518 TEGRLSVVETVAASI
-533 SQDELLRLAASI
+533 SRDELLRLAASI
-545 ERRSEHPVG
+545 ERRSEHPIG

-562 RVGAG
+562 SVGAG
-567 WAAPTDVRALPG
+567 WAAATDVKALPG

-589 RVVIGSLK
+589 GVVIGSHK
-597 LIEHSGLPVPEDI
+597 LIEQRGLPVPEEV
-610 EASADRLERQGRTL
+610 EASADRLEREGRTHL
-624 LYVGSGGEVKGLFA
+624 FVGFGGEIKGLIA
-638 LSDSPRADS
+638 LSDSLRADS

-668 ERTARAVAAQVGI
+668 ERTAQAVAAQVGI

-691 EKADV
+691 QKADV
-696 VSRLQAEGK
+696 VARLQAEGK

-741 ITLVGTGLT
+741 VTLVGTGLT
-750 SVAAA
+750 PVAAA

-773 FAYNVV
+773 FAYNVA
-779 LIPIAAGVLYPVF
+779 LIPVAAGVLYPIF
-792 SADGVPEVL
+792 SANGVPEVL

-815 AAGAMAFSSVTV
+815 AAGAMGFSSVTV

-834 RRAPVGVQH
+834 RRAPVGVRH
-843 RRRA
+843 RRYS

>member
-1 MSDHGRP
+1 M
-8 GQREIAVAVGADT
+8 AVGADT
-21 RRIELGVR
+21 RRIEFGVK

-47 AGVDAANVNLATER
+47 AGVSAANVNLATER
-61 AGLTLSPGFRV
+61 AGLMLSPGSRV

-87 LRVEKLTLKIGGI
+87 LRVEKLALGIGEMI
-100 TSASC
+100 SASC
-105 VDRIEGALNDVEGVE
+105 VSRIQGALETVEGVE
-120 LADVSLATESGMVE
+120 LANVSLATESATVE
-134 YVPGLA
+134 YVPGAA
-140 TVADLREAIESVG
+140 TVTDLREAIESVG
-153 YSVTGVVSEAGGSA
+153 YSVTGVVVEGGGDA

-178 AGVSLGV
+178 AGISLGV
-185 AAIIMAI
+185 AAVIMAA
-192 MVSQVDLSR
+192 MVSPADLSG
-201 LPLRVDWIFLA
+201 LPVGVDWIFFAL
-212 VATPV
+212 ATPV

-222 RQFYSSAWNALKH
+222 RQFYGSAWNALKH
-235 RAANM
+235 RTANM
-240 DTLIATGTSVAYLYS
+240 DTLIVTGTSVAYLYS
-255 AAVTVFAGSTVLEGR
+255 AAVTIFAGSAVLEGR
-270 ASGTY
+270 ATGTY

-300 SNAVRALIGLQPK
+300 SSAVRALIGLQPK

-321 REFDVDVEDVV
+321 RELDVGVEDVV

-369 VEKAPG
+369 VDKESC

-405 ARLVE
+405 VRLVE

-421 LADAVAA
+421 LADTVAA
-428 YFVPAVVAV
+428 YFVPAVIAV
-437 SIAAFTIWLF
+437 SVAAFTIWLF
-447 LGPAPAYLSAT
+447 LGPAPPYLNAT
-458 LVAVAVLIIACPCAL
+458 LVAVAVLIVACPCAL

-518 TEGRLSVIETVAVSI
+518 TEGRLSVVETVAASI
-533 SQDELLRLAASI
+533 SRDELLRLAASI
-545 ERRSEHPVG
+545 ERRSEHPIG

-562 RVGAG
+562 SVGAG
-567 WAAPTDVRALPG
+567 WAAATDVRALPG

-589 RVVIGSLK
+589 GVVIGSHK
-597 LIEHSGLPVPEDI
+597 LIEQRGLPVPEEV
-610 EASADRLERQGRTL
+610 EASADRLEREGRTHL
-624 LYVGSGGEVKGLFA
+624 FVGFGGEIKGLIA
-638 LSDSPRADS
+638 LSDSLRADS

-668 ERTARAVAAQVGI
+668 ERTAQAVAAQVGI

-696 VSRLQAEGK
+696 VARLQAEGK

-741 ITLVGTGLT
+741 ITLVGAGLT
-750 SVAAA
+750 PVATA

-773 FAYNVV
+773 FAYNVA
-779 LIPIAAGVLYPVF
+779 LIPVAAGVLYPIF
-792 SADGVPEVL
+792 SANGVPEVL

-815 AAGAMAFSSVTV
+815 AAGAMGFSSVTV

-834 RRAPVGVQH
+834 RRAPVGVRH
-843 RRRA
+843 RRYS

>member
-1 MSDHGRP
+1 
-8 GQREIAVAVGADT
+8 
-21 RRIELGVR
+21 
-29 GMTCAACVAHV
+29 MTCAACVAHV

-486 KGAEQ
+486 KGAER

-834 RRAPVGVQH
+834 RRAPVGVRH

>member
-21 RRIELGVR
+21 GRIELGVR